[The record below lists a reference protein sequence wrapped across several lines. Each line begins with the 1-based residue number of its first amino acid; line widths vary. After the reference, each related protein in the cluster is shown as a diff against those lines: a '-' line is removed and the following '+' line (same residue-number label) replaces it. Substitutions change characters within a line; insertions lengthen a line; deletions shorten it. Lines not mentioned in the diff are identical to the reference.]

1 MSIAFIRILKR
12 KSVWKISG
20 WGEVKNRKRE
30 RERNK
35 RWRGIESG
43 GRATW
48 GRREEKREI
57 DGPERMAKFSVS
69 TFLPLCTNK
78 AATEYKVEPLPLVR
92 KSFTSS
98 LFSFPRT
105 RLRIIDLS
113 ISESFFSKWN
123 TWYSAEYSSPDIRYL
138 KKEEERSKIII
149 NYLHRIF
156 ARVPSSIETISWM
169 SRR

>member
-1 MSIAFIRILKR
+1 M
-12 KSVWKISG
+12 
-20 WGEVKNRKRE
+20 
-30 RERNK
+30 ERN
-35 RWRGIESG
+35 RNRRGSEWRH
-43 GRATW
+43 
-48 GRREEKREI
+48 GRRGGEKREI
-57 DGPERMAKFSVS
+57 DGPERMEKFSVS

-123 TWYSAEYSSPDIRYL
+123 IWYRPGRIFVVGYSLP

-149 NYLHRIF
+149 NYLGRIF
-156 ARVPSSIETISWM
+156 RSCSIFDRNYVDISSLRSNRW
-169 SRR
+169 

>member
-1 MSIAFIRILKR
+1 MYERYR
-12 KSVWKISG
+12 G
-20 WGEVKNRKRE
+20 GGGGGKNRKRE

-48 GRREEKREI
+48 GRRGEKREI

-123 TWYSAEYSSPDIRYL
+123 TWYLAEYSSPDIRYL
-138 KKEEERSKIII
+138 KKKRRDRKLLSITYIEFSLVFQVRSKLYLGCPVGKEIIT
-149 NYLHRIF
+149 NG
-156 ARVPSSIETISWM
+156 
-169 SRR
+169 